1 MNRLHTSVAA
11 FTCAALLSSATLAAA
26 ADVECM
32 RPGKDGTV
40 LNLSATASVELAN
53 DQAVVNFYA
62 MDTAPTLLEA
72 TQKVLKR
79 VNEGLAKV
87 KALDIKAEYETT
99 NLSSYPRYNEPK
111 KGEAAKIVGWEVRQ
125 NISGTVKEVDDAAK
139 LAQQAAKY
147 FAFDGVQFSLSKQA
161 QRTVQEQLMRE
172 ALTDV
177 RTQAKII
184 ASELGTEPGDIRVES
199 INFNR
204 SSYGMGV
211 EYKTNMPM
219 MSAAR
224 AMDSARM
231 PLPQFDPGKSTVSR
245 QVSAQL
251 RIDP

>member
-62 MDTAPTLLEA
+62 METAPTLLEA

-125 NISGTVKEVDDAAK
+125 SISGTVKEVDDAAE

-147 FAFDGVQFSLSKQA
+147 FAFDGVRFSL
-161 QRTVQEQLMRE
+161 
-172 ALTDV
+172 
-177 RTQAKII
+177 
-184 ASELGTEPGDIRVES
+184 

-204 SSYGMGV
+204 SNYGMGV
-211 EYKTNMPM
+211 EYKTNMPRLA
-219 MSAAR
+219 AAR
-224 AMDSARM
+224 AMDAASM
-231 PLPQFDPGKSTVSR
+231 PLPQFEPGKSTVSR
-245 QVSAQL
+245 QVSVQL

>member
-1 MNRLHTSVAA
+1 MNRLRTSAAALTCIALMGTA
-11 FTCAALLSSATLAAA
+11 FTVCAAEPE
-26 ADVECM
+26 VM

-62 MDTAPTLLEA
+62 METAPTLLEA

-125 NISGTVKEVDDAAK
+125 SISGTVKEVDDAAE

-147 FAFDGVQFSLSKQA
+147 FAFDGVRFSLSKAA
-161 QRTVQEQLMRE
+161 QSKVQEQLMRE
-172 ALTDV
+172 ALIDV
-177 RTQAKII
+177 RTQAAII
-184 ASELGTEPGDIRVES
+184 AEELGAKPSDVRVES

-204 SSYGMGV
+204 SNYGMGV
-211 EYKTNMPM
+211 EYKTNMPRLA
-219 MSAAR
+219 AAR
-224 AMDSARM
+224 ATDAASM
-231 PLPQFDPGKSTVSR
+231 PLPQFEPGKSTVSR

>member
-147 FAFDGVQFSLSKQA
+147 FAFDGVQFSLFFFP
-161 QRTVQEQLMRE
+161 QRAHRLCVAAGG
-172 ALTDV
+172 AL
-177 RTQAKII
+177 RAHL
-184 ASELGTEPGDIRVES
+184 SFES
-199 INFNR
+199 GQRRLHPDEFFPHEEVFECR
-204 SSYGMGV
+204 
-211 EYKTNMPM
+211 
-219 MSAAR
+219 AAR
-224 AMDSARM
+224 KEGGGEEEGDERLYHAAPS
-231 PLPQFDPGKSTVSR
+231 GKG
-245 QVSAQL
+245 
-251 RIDP
+251 I